1 MAGIYGKMSISP
13 KPRGGA
19 LPVYQGASGVYVS
32 GADMSARLSDSASRL
47 FGSAREESSKAWGNV
62 ARAANNAV
70 QTGIAAYEDYSKS
83 KATQLLDEYR
93 RRVREAMYGENGIL
107 TRKGEAAFTADSDVA
122 ARSQEIREDVLG
134 EYKDSLAGNFFAM
147 RARDVDADNVL
158 AAQKYKGNEFR
169 TWQNRNDLAAV
180 QEATDRALAHYN
192 DFEQFGK
199 ATAEALWHMR
209 ERLTRDGYS
218 GEALDRELKE
228 LSSGIF
234 KGGIAQALAADDLSG
249 ARRLLAEGAKG
260 SGRMTTTDIAVSK
273 AGIKSHAKAL
283 EARARAE
290 RERADAARVAAMSA
304 SVWENTKGLPWEER
318 NEAAIESIAAMT
330 EDPKERRELYAA
342 YERDAAFQKIRED
355 AAAGK
360 AARELAEDAF
370 ARDILPGEFMAELD
384 RREDID
390 PKTRARAVEL
400 FRGDVKESPKN
411 RAALRDLR
419 AGIDNGV
426 ARSVDDVE
434 AFAFNHGLTP
444 SQTKDA
450 LSYLE
455 GGGKTGGLTQTKL
468 DRMWKNATGGRA
480 PDDLY
485 EWIRGQLPDGKK
497 PTDKDLEELMAKF
510 AMKGIT
516 PGSGLISDSETYLDA
531 LRNRRGNDWL
541 PDLSSAEY
549 REISGMLRA
558 RGLPYTRRD
567 AQEWKRREVLG
578 LAYQPTDIDKALGTA
593 AMATRI
599 LSGEK
604 E

>member
-342 YERDAAFQKIRED
+342 FTQDLRFQKIRED
-355 AAAGK
+355 AAKGR
-360 AARELAEDAF
+360 AARELAADAL
-370 ARDILPGEFMAELD
+370 ARNVLPGAFVAELD
-384 RREDID
+384 QREDIPLEVRENAIRLYRGDIKENRENRSALVRLREDID
-390 PKTRARAVEL
+390 DARVRNTE
-400 FRGDVKESPKN
+400 E
-411 RAALRDLR
+411 
-419 AGIDNGV
+419 I
-426 ARSVDDVE
+426 E
-434 AFAFNHGLTP
+434 AYAFNHGMTNAQIK
-444 SQTKDA
+444 SA
-450 LSYLE
+450 CAYLE
-455 GGGKTGGLTQTKL
+455 DGGKMKGLTQSKL
-468 DRMWKNATGGRA
+468 AKMWKDATGGRA

-485 EWIRGQLPDGKK
+485 DWVKDQLPDGRQ
-497 PTDKDLEELMAKF
+497 PTDKELEALLGAFYAQGISSGVMWPFNGETWLEAK
-510 AMKGIT
+510 
-516 PGSGLISDSETYLDA
+516 
-531 LRNRRGNDWL
+531 RNQRGNEWL
-541 PDLSSAEY
+541 PELSGDEY
-549 REISGMLRA
+549 RELAGLLQA
-558 RGLPYTRRD
+558 RGLPHSRAD
-567 AQEWKRREVLG
+567 AQRYKKYVIMG
-578 LAYQPTDIDKALGTA
+578 LKDEPETEAEKALEA
-593 AMATRI
+593 ARMASERF
-599 LSGEK
+599 LNRR
-604 E
+604 